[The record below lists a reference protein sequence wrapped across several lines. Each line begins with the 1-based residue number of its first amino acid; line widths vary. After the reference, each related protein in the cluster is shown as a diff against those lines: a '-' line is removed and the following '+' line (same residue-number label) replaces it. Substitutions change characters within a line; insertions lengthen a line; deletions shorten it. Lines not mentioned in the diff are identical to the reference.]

1 MLDVISTFSIHS
13 CYSRRN
19 RQTGNLSKGS
29 TARQSTRPNQKFYKI
44 QLDDIPFKTNPK
56 SEQREKV
63 EIKAISELN
72 RQIETENE
80 NTNQFGSNVY
90 PLINFQKI
98 SYRQLLKEIKFEKDI
113 KSLHPSDKRN
123 LIIYKIMR
131 ELFQELQFE
140 IQNILICQHPIS
152 KLFYIYFSDTDYCP
166 MSKCCNQNVVIRIGE
181 ILGGE
186 IKCLNPKCHLGV
198 LTTFEI
204 VEKILWNSKFQQKQ
218 VISSLI
224 SSGKYRT
231 KSLLQSVQVPQ
242 DHNAYAPKQQ
252 QQFQN
257 TWKRS
262 STFYQRTSQTNYEQI
277 YKYELSKNLLLNS
290 QIFNKNFDDQIDE
303 KYKFR
308 CKF

>member
-13 CYSRRN
+13 CQSKRN

-44 QLDDIPFKTNPK
+44 KLDDLPFKTSPK
-56 SEQREKV
+56 SEKRDKIEVQ
-63 EIKAISELN
+63 AISEQN
-72 RQIETENE
+72 RKRENE
-80 NTNQFGSNVY
+80 NENIFESNIY
-90 PLINFQKI
+90 PLIIFQKI

-113 KSLHPSDKRN
+113 RSLHPSDKRN
-123 LIIYKIMR
+123 YVIYRIMC

-140 IQNILICQHPIS
+140 MQNILICQHPIS

-166 MSKCCNQNVVIRIGE
+166 ISKCCNYNVVIRIGE

-186 IKCLNPKCHLGV
+186 IKCLNSKCPLGV

-204 VEKILWNSKFQQKQ
+204 EEKILWNQTFQKKK
-218 VISSLI
+218 VISNLI

-231 KSLLQSVQVPQ
+231 QSLLRSVQVPE
-242 DHNAYAPKQQ
+242 NNISYAPKQQ
-252 QQFQN
+252 QQQN
-257 TWKRS
+257 QNSYKRS
-262 STFYQRTSQTNYEQI
+262 STFYQRASQTNYEQI

-290 QIFNKNFDDQIDE
+290 QIFNKNFDNQIDE
-303 KYKFR
+303 KYRYR
-308 CKF
+308 CKFQ

>member
-13 CYSRRN
+13 CQSRRN

-29 TARQSTRPNQKFYKI
+29 TARQSTRPTQKFHKI
-44 QLDDIPFKTNPK
+44 QLDDLAFKTSPK
-56 SEQREKV
+56 SEQRE
-63 EIKAISELN
+63 IKGIQATNEQN
-72 RQIETENE
+72 RYKENE
-80 NTNQFGSNVY
+80 NENKFESNIY
-90 PLINFQKI
+90 PLIIFQKI

-123 LIIYKIMR
+123 LVIYRIMC

-152 KLFYIYFSDTDYCP
+152 KLFYIYFSDTNYCP
-166 MSKCCNQNVVIRIGE
+166 ISKCCNQNVVIRIGE
-181 ILGGE
+181 ALGGE
-186 IKCLNPKCHLGV
+186 IKCLNPKCPLGI

-204 VEKILWNSKFQQKQ
+204 EEKILWNSKLQQNRA
-218 VISSLI
+218 ISTFI

-231 KSLLQSVQVPQ
+231 KSLLQSVQVPE
-242 DHNAYAPKQQ
+242 NNTAYAPKQYK
-252 QQFQN
+252 QN
-257 TWKRS
+257 QKSCKRS
-262 STFYQRTSQTNYEQI
+262 STFYQRANQTNYEQL

-303 KYKFR
+303 KYR
-308 CKF
+308 YQCKF